1 MTTFIIAE
9 IGSNHNGRLDRA
21 CWLIREAAH
30 AGASAAKFQLWT
42 AEDITPSEN
51 YPLARRFELP
61 PEWLP
66 KLKEEC
72 DTCSIEFM
80 CTPFSTDAVEI
91 LTPLVQRW
99 KIASYDV
106 GKQEMVNTIIE
117 TGKPVIVSD
126 GRSTWS
132 KIRLLLPDASILH
145 CVSQYPAP
153 VSGILSGLD
162 FKHAYSGFSDHTLS
176 TTLPSVAVG
185 MGASIIEKHLTLQ
198 RPDDGPDHGHSLVPL
213 EFERMV
219 CNIREVE
226 LAVYGQPVPTPPR
239 PDRLEWVLDDAAATR
254 RS

>member
-1 MTTFIIAE
+1 MRTFVIAE
-9 IGSNHNGRLDRA
+9 IGSNHNGRLDKA

-30 AGASAAKFQLWT
+30 AGASAAKFQLWV
-42 AEDITPSEN
+42 AEDITPPEN
-51 YPLARRFELP
+51 WPLARKFELP

-72 DTCSIEFM
+72 DTCGIEFM
-80 CTPFSTDAVEI
+80 CTPFSVDAVEI

-106 GKQEMVNTIIE
+106 GKSEMVRAITE
-117 TGKPVIVSD
+117 TGKHVIVSD
-126 GRSTWS
+126 GRSPWNL
-132 KIRLLLPDASILH
+132 IRLALPDASILH

-153 VSGILSGLD
+153 VSGILSNLD
-162 FKHAYSGFSDHTLS
+162 FKHAFSGFSDHTLS
-176 TTLPSVAVG
+176 TVLPAAAVS
-185 MGASIIEKHLTLQ
+185 MGATIIEKHLTLQ

-226 LAVYGQPVPTPPR
+226 LAVHGQPVPTPPR
-239 PDRLEWVLDDAAATR
+239 PDRLEWVLDDTVTAR
-254 RS
+254 